1 MESGQSENKKEISN
15 YKRVVNS
22 WALYHWADN
31 AFSTTIM
38 AAILP
43 VYYSHVA
50 ASTLSANSATAY
62 WGYTSAITVII
73 SALMAPVLGTL
84 ANIYGL
90 RKRMLL
96 AFAALGI
103 FTTAFL
109 YFIKTGDWLMASVIF
124 IVSNIGF
131 SLGDVMH
138 DSLLP
143 HVAKTDDI
151 DRVSSRGFALGYL
164 GGAILLAINVATI
177 RFMSDKELAVRLSF
191 LSVSVW
197 WAAFTIPLILNVRE
211 PASDQDVRER
221 ESSLLAGY
229 RLLESTYRNLKRYR
243 QLMVFLAAFLIYND
257 GIGTIIRMAT
267 IYGAELGLG
276 RDTLIGAL
284 LMTLI
289 IGAPFSILFGR
300 LAKHIGAKNCIYI
313 CLVVYTFISVGGYF
327 ITKPIDFWILAFMV
341 GTVQGGAQA
350 LSRSLYGS
358 MIPQSKT
365 AEFFG
370 FYGMSS
376 RIGGFVGPL
385 LFAVVSQLTSN
396 SRYSIVSIVIF
407 FIVGTVLLTK
417 VDVNQGV
424 KTARDEDEGIDA
436 A

>member
-1 MESGQSENKKEISN
+1 
-15 YKRVVNS
+15 
-22 WALYHWADN
+22 
-31 AFSTTIM
+31 
-38 AAILP
+38 
-43 VYYSHVA
+43 
-50 ASTLSANSATAY
+50 
-62 WGYTSAITVII
+62 
-73 SALMAPVLGTL
+73 
-84 ANIYGL
+84 
-90 RKRMLL
+90 MLL
-96 AFAALGI
+96 SFAALGT

-109 YFIKTGDWLMASVIF
+109 YFVKTGDWLLASVIF

-151 DRVSSRGFALGYL
+151 DSVSSRGFALGYL

-177 RFMSDKELAVRLSF
+177 RFMSDKDLAVRLSF

-197 WAAFTIPLILNVRE
+197 WAVFTIPLILKVRE
-211 PASDQDVRER
+211 PASEKGARKGVNP
-221 ESSLLAGY
+221 LLAGY
-229 RLLESTYRNLKRYR
+229 RFLESTYHNIKRYR
-243 QLMVFLAAFLIYND
+243 QLMIFLAAFLIYND

-313 CLVVYTFISVGGYF
+313 CLVVYTLISVVGYF
-327 ITKPIDFWILAFMV
+327 ITRPIDFWILAFMV

-358 MIPQSKT
+358 MIPRAKT

-385 LFAVVSQLTSN
+385 LFAVVSQLTGN

-407 FIVGTVLLTK
+407 FIVGTVLLTR
-417 VDVNQGV
+417 VDVKEGV
-424 KTARDEDEGIDA
+424 KTARKEDEGIDA